1 MAERLSIRQ
10 VAGALFVTLL
20 VSYLFCIALGLL
32 VDGAE
37 MYKAWM
43 PLLPGFV
50 WPPTVDGFLIGFLW
64 IIGYSLYGAVLWVV
78 PYNLLG
84 KRRPAAAAER

>member
-1 MAERLSIRQ
+1 MSGRLSIRQ

-20 VSYLFCIALGLL
+20 VSYLLCIGFGLL

-37 MYKAWM
+37 MYKVWM

-50 WPPTVDGFLIGFLW
+50 WPPTVEGFLIGLLW

-78 PYNLLG
+78 PYNLLA
-84 KRRPAAAAER
+84 KSRPATTVER